1 MRTSVTPMRSL
12 FAALLLVFQ
21 LQPVLGAA
29 ACLGLVQ
36 QPAQPNCEMPEHGTV
51 PAQHYSESM
60 PVTPQSCA
68 IASFCAP
75 APLAIPAFS
84 GLLETTVVLHAGLSI
99 AGPSR
104 RLHGYSAPPFH
115 PPRA

>member
-1 MRTSVTPMRSL
+1 MRSML
-12 FAALLLVFQ
+12 AAVLLLFQ

-36 QPAQPNCEMPEHGTV
+36 QPAQANCEMPEHGTV
-51 PAQHYSESM
+51 PSPHYSESL
-60 PVTPQSCA
+60 PVPSQSCA

-75 APLAIPAFS
+75 APLAIPGFS
-84 GLLETTVVLHAGLSI
+84 GLLEISVVLHTGPSI

-104 RLHGYSAPPFH
+104 PLHGYTAPPFH